1 MVKRVLMVSTVPS
14 MIGQFNMNNI
24 HILVDMGYQVDVASD
39 FTDTSVWPVERV
51 QELKNKLKELNV
63 ECFQLD
69 FSRNPFKMFRHYQ
82 SYKEAVKLLYD
93 RNYSFIHTH
102 TPVASAIIRQA
113 AHKTGT
119 KVVYTAHGFH
129 FYDGA
134 PLLNWLVFYPIEKHY
149 SRFTDVLITINK
161 EDYQNAKKMKSSKVE
176 YIPGIGIDT
185 NRIKSVDYDRSHIRS
200 EFGFN
205 DSDFVFVSIGELSV
219 RKNHK
224 VVIKAIEK
232 IKNNNIKYLIVGMG
246 DEETRL
252 KQLVNDLGV
261 SNRVVFAGYRS
272 DVYAILH
279 SMDGFVFPSL
289 QEGLPVALMEAMA
302 SGLPIV
308 CSKIRGNIDL
318 IDNGKGGFLYD
329 CNDIDGFAD
338 GMTRI
343 VSGEGVFMGKF
354 NSDYIQQFD
363 SKNVDKKMISIY
375 QAVIVKECS
384 ESIYE

>member
-1 MVKRVLMVSTVPS
+1 MVSTVPS